1 MSPTTRTPGPSEAPP
16 RTLYLVRHA
25 IAAERGDKFPDD
37 GTRPLTQ
44 KGATRMRRAARGL
57 ARLRPGIDLVLTSPL
72 VRAQRT
78 AEILVAALVPSP
90 RLEVLNELAP
100 GHTPAEVADAL
111 ARHAT
116 RKTIALVGHEP
127 DLGALAAWL
136 IGAREALPFKKGG
149 VACLEVAA
157 FPPGRTGRLHWF
169 ATPNMLRALR

>member
-1 MSPTTRTPGPSEAPP
+1 MSAAARTPAPGETLP

-25 IAAERGDKFPDD
+25 IAAARGDKFPDD

-57 ARLRPGIDLVLTSPL
+57 ASLRPDIDLVLTSPL

-78 AEILVAALVPSP
+78 AEILAAALVPSP
-90 RLEVLNELAP
+90 RLEVLDELAP
-100 GHTPAEVADAL
+100 GHTPAEVAEAL
-111 ARHAT
+111 GRYAA

-136 IGAREALPFKKGG
+136 IGAREPLPFKKGG

-157 FPPGRTGRLHWF
+157 FPPARTGRLRWF
-169 ATPNMLRALR
+169 APPMMLRALR